1 MRAMR
6 GRRFG
11 RPLCCHGAILAAL
24 MQSPGWAL
32 GLELGVGDSY
42 ESLLGQAQSCR
53 RAVRAWGPAAP
64 LDFALM
70 NACLTVL
77 HLANGIGASTQQE
90 HHITPT
96 PSTSTSASARQPQT
110 RSHLYSNLMQ
120 VPDRGPSPV
129 GIHSIKPTRLDK
141 AEQERLPSCTN
152 ADLVRDAFSA
162 EL

>member
-53 RAVRAWGPAAP
+53 RAVRACMGPRCAAW
-64 LDFALM
+64 LRS
-70 NACLTVL
+70 
-77 HLANGIGASTQQE
+77 LANLG
-90 HHITPT
+90 
-96 PSTSTSASARQPQT
+96 
-110 RSHLYSNLMQ
+110 
-120 VPDRGPSPV
+120 
-129 GIHSIKPTRLDK
+129 
-141 AEQERLPSCTN
+141 
-152 ADLVRDAFSA
+152 
-162 EL
+162 